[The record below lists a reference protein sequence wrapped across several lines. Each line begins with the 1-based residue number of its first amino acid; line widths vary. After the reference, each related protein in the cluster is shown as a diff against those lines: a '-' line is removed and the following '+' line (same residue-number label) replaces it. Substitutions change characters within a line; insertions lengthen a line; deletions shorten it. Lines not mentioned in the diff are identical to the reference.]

1 MPVNYAIVGLALLVA
16 MSFFGIA
23 AGAQSSNV
31 SSNLTIAINSTQS
44 YIETVNQSSYLVFYP
59 NLSTAYN
66 DLALARNESSINISD
81 AYMLLGKAKESAE
94 EAQSR
99 ISQYKTIS
107 LYLLVIVGVILAF
120 SLYVLMSPSKAP
132 KRKNN

>member
-81 AYMLLGKAKESAE
+81 AYMLLGKAKGSAE